1 MADSPQPG
9 GIKRSFD
16 DSGSSGADWP
26 SRKGGRPSSGS
37 PGRYVLPSILD
48 GSGRVPTISRKV
60 RACAACKKQKIRC
73 DFEEGE
79 STCVRCKKMKLEC
92 VVNRSLQTILD
103 EDVEWKRLMRDD
115 TTQLQ
120 RAVEDLLQINGMRP
134 LTAYSYTADSP
145 ISSAASTT
153 DRERYPTSERYIDG
167 RYDRGISA
175 AASHLRYPDRYV
187 EKVKMED
194 NDGHSLVSN
203 PMGSLY
209 EVTNLQGPRTSLR
222 VGQQHPSESD
232 GDFISSGLI
241 TQDEAERL
249 FTIFRDSLN
258 HYLFDI
264 ALTHSTLEAA
274 RASSCLLTA
283 AIFTVSSL
291 HLPQHHHL
299 FPKLCREFLRLV
311 SSSMFDRYHQMDDV
325 RALCIGAFW
334 LTELSWKLSGHAV
347 RIATEM
353 GIHQSF
359 RKALGGSPEHFER
372 ARLWYLLYV
381 CDHHFSI
388 AYGRPPV
395 IHDHEPM
402 RKYELYLQSSLAI
415 EGDNRVICQVSL
427 FVIMTR
433 IYNCFE
439 GEAEGEISDE
449 SLSQLAG
456 FNEQLDSWHNTWRTR
471 LQTNAFVGDYPAKG
485 VDLHYHFAK
494 LQLNS
499 LSLRGASTATINN
512 LSPLRKEYA
521 NIAINSAASVLAA
534 VLDESSI
541 RDSLIGVPLY
551 IDTMIAFAAVF
562 LLKVTARWKGV
573 GFSSLAPAQV
583 WAQVGMVIELLKE
596 KQAGEQHIIHQP
608 FPRSNPHPQKSAP
621 VPRCARI
628 HARRVPPAAAAT
640 TPAATATATTATTSS
655 PSG

>member
-16 DSGSSGADWP
+16 DTGSSGADWP
-26 SRKGGRPSSGS
+26 SRKSGRPSSGS

-73 DFEEGE
+73 DFEDGE

-120 RAVEDLLQINGMRP
+120 RAVEDLLQNNGMRP
-134 LTAYSYTADSP
+134 LTAYSYTMDSP
-145 ISSAASTT
+145 VSSAASTT
-153 DRERYPTSERYIDG
+153 DRERYPTSERYSDG

-175 AASHLRYPDRYV
+175 AASHVRYPDRYL
-187 EKVKMED
+187 EKVKVEEH
-194 NDGHSLVSN
+194 DGHSLVSN

-209 EVTNLQGPRTSLR
+209 EVTNLQGPRPSLR

-232 GDFISSGLI
+232 GDFVSSGLI
-241 TQDEAERL
+241 TQAEADAL

-258 HYLFDI
+258 HYLFDV
-264 ALTHSTLEAA
+264 ALTHNTLEAA

-359 RKALGGSPEHFER
+359 RKALAGSPEHFER
-372 ARLWYLLYV
+372 ARLWYLLYI

-415 EGDNRVICQVSL
+415 EGDNRLISQVSL

-456 FNEQLDSWHNTWRTR
+456 FNEQLDNWRNTWRAR
-471 LQTNAFVGDYPAKG
+471 LQTNAFVGDYSAKS

-521 NIAINSAASVLAA
+521 NIAINSAASVLAV
-534 VLDESSI
+534 VLEESSI

-573 GFSSLAPAQV
+573 GFSSLAPTQV
-583 WAQVGMVIELLKE
+583 WTQVGMVIELLKE

-608 FPRSNPHPQKSAP
+608 FPRPNPHTQKSP
-621 VPRCARI
+621 TVP
-628 HARRVPPAAAAT
+628 
-640 TPAATATATTATTSS
+640 
-655 PSG
+655 